1 LQLFKGCIV
10 SPSALMDIVDAVQE
24 APARN
29 KAARGI
35 CLAMGLIGSYRT
47 RPAHRGQPS
56 T

>member
-29 KAARGI
+29 KLTAAFVRRWG
-35 CLAMGLIGSYRT
+35 
-47 RPAHRGQPS
+47 
-56 T
+56 